1 VNNSGYKAC
10 KGMQQKVAAIKAEEK
25 DELKIMMALQNL
37 VMNEM
42 QTYHVNMMETGF
54 RLRTPA
60 EVWKSNGG
68 TKLEKTCLLTALLL
82 QANINAK
89 AIAVIPEKF
98 YDPQM
103 GNLLAVQD
111 FVIQVNPKQHG
122 QFYISATAHANKN
135 LKAGLTGN
143 KLLTL
148 EAAIESL
155 KTFEIGQHQNLIQFG
170 AGFVVQE
177 DGKILGT
184 FEVELENLANPY
196 LKTYNDSNYVY
207 RIVNGF
213 SKKEI
218 KSFDLKKFGENK
230 SFIKFEFEKE
240 NAFKNEANYLFYT
253 LPAPADHLDNY
264 HLSRLPL
271 ERKLPLKLDAP
282 IKLDYSY
289 SISIPSNYKA
299 VLNAKSVKLE
309 NEAGKLFIQF
319 EEKGDVIVITK
330 KLELPSKIIPAKD
343 YKAFRELMINW
354 FDKNYS
360 QLILK
365 K

>member
-135 LKAGLTGN
+135 LKQ
-143 KLLTL
+143 
-148 EAAIESL
+148 
-155 KTFEIGQHQNLIQFG
+155 TFDFGGCHRKSKNLRNRPTSKPDTIWGRLCSSGRWQNPWDF
-170 AGFVVQE
+170 
-177 DGKILGT
+177 
-184 FEVELENLANPY
+184 
-196 LKTYNDSNYVY
+196 
-207 RIVNGF
+207 
-213 SKKEI
+213 
-218 KSFDLKKFGENK
+218 
-230 SFIKFEFEKE
+230 
-240 NAFKNEANYLFYT
+240 
-253 LPAPADHLDNY
+253 
-264 HLSRLPL
+264 
-271 ERKLPLKLDAP
+271 
-282 IKLDYSY
+282 
-289 SISIPSNYKA
+289 
-299 VLNAKSVKLE
+299 
-309 NEAGKLFIQF
+309 
-319 EEKGDVIVITK
+319 
-330 KLELPSKIIPAKD
+330 
-343 YKAFRELMINW
+343 
-354 FDKNYS
+354 
-360 QLILK
+360 
-365 K
+365 